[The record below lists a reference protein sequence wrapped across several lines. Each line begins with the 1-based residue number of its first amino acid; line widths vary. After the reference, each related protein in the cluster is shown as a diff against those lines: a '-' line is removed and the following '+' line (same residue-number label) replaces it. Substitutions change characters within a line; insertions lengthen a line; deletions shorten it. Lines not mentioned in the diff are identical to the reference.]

1 MYRGIRPTAERP
13 AGDARQ
19 PVSIPASAP
28 VSEDLTPK
36 NLTQRLA
43 MSLSDAPSLVAPA
56 VPGDAPPATMVDEP
70 GARLRRGGR
79 ARRVRLSVVIPFY
92 NEGANVDALFDRLVP
107 VLDRLDAEWE
117 VVCVNDGSRDDTL
130 DRLLDV
136 HDRDPRVK
144 VVDLSR
150 NFGKELALSAG
161 LGHVTGDA
169 VVPMDADLQ
178 HPPELLPQF
187 LAKWREGYD
196 VVVAVRN
203 ARVGQSMKHR
213 LFARAFY
220 WIFDNLSEV
229 KLPREV
235 GDFRLMDRRVVEVI
249 NRMPE
254 RTRFMKGI
262 FAWVGF
268 RQASIPY
275 EQGERAG
282 GDTKWGF
289 VKLLRLSFDGLT
301 AFSTFPL
308 RVWSLVGMAVSGFA
322 FVYILIRVIRTLLHG
337 IDVPGYESL
346 LAAVL
351 FLGGVQLI
359 TLGILGDYLG
369 RVFNE
374 VKGRPLY
381 IVRSAHGFEDEEAAA
396 APAAYRTPRRG
407 AGTED
412 RHP

>member
-1 MYRGIRPTAERP
+1 MSIPDAP
-13 AGDARQ
+13 ISAASSDART
-19 PVSIPASAP
+19 ASA
-28 VSEDLTPK
+28 
-36 NLTQRLA
+36 RR
-43 MSLSDAPSLVAPA
+43 
-56 VPGDAPPATMVDEP
+56 PGDIQPPA
-70 GARLRRGGR
+70 ARSMADRPSTDRLCRPRRG
-79 ARRVRLSVVIPFY
+79 RLSVVIPFY
-92 NEGANVDALFDRLVP
+92 NEGPNIDALFARLTP
-107 VLDRLDAEWE
+107 VLDGLDMDWE
-117 VVCVNDGSRDDTL
+117 VVCVNDGSRDDTV

-161 LGHVTGDA
+161 LSHTTGDA

-178 HPPELLPQF
+178 HPPELLPAF
-187 LAKWREGYD
+187 IAKWREGFD
-196 VVVAVRN
+196 VVVAVRH
-203 ARVGQSMKHR
+203 ARVGQSLKHR
-213 LFARAFY
+213 LFAKLFY
-220 WIFDNLSEV
+220 WVFDHLSEI

-268 RQASIPY
+268 RQAAIPY

-308 RVWSLVGMAVSGFA
+308 RVWSLVGMAVSGVA
-322 FVYILIRVIRTLLHG
+322 FVYILIRLVRTLFHG
-337 IDVPGYESL
+337 VDVPGYESL
-346 LAAVL
+346 LVAVL
-351 FLGGVQLI
+351 FLGGIQLI
-359 TLGILGDYLG
+359 TLGIIGDYLG
-369 RVFNE
+369 RVFAE
-374 VKGRPLY
+374 VKGRPLF
-381 IVRSAHGFEDEEAAA
+381 IVRSAHGFGTADEEHGHEFVPVGD
-396 APAAYRTPRRG
+396 PAGQGPQR
-407 AGTED
+407 
-412 RHP
+412 